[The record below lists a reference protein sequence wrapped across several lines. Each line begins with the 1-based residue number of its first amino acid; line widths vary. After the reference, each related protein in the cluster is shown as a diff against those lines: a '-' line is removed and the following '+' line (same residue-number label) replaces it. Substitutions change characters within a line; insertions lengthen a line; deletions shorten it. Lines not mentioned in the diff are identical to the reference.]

1 MGPWAIEPCRQSE
14 LRLEPARARPEPFC
28 RQGFL
33 PPPETSPRDFV
44 LCVPRRWL
52 ARYCFVASHIK
63 LILGLAAS
71 TLSETSSSRTICPS
85 RFLTSILAIVPA
97 TFPPSASQPP
107 FYAP

>member
-14 LRLEPARARPEPFC
+14 LRVEPARARPVPFC

-52 ARYCFVASHIK
+52 ARYCLVASHSRVR
-63 LILGLAAS
+63 LGFEAS
-71 TLSETSSSRTICPS
+71 TLSDTSSSRTVWPS
-85 RFLTSILAIVPA
+85 RFLTSTLAIESPLLL
-97 TFPPSASQPP
+97 
-107 FYAP
+107 